1 MSFLIFSLRGLAAEK
16 TGRCLSSSSCPIQK
30 MSFSYQNPVTTET
43 EGKDRESFPN
53 LQAETACP
61 SAYPGPAGRL
71 PSGKRVQRYALMR
84 NGQTKQGTFF
94 KENQG
99 GQENT
104 LSHRTIHGGN
114 HSKKR
119 RKGGKRTHLLYYIYA
134 RKTKGTGIEGNGYSH
149 GRTESGTK
157 GMGKGRN
164 RQETFILSRQSTNH
178 RHPPILVQYTNEYST
193 LGL

>member
-1 MSFLIFSLRGLAAEK
+1 MQ
-16 TGRCLSSSSCPIQK
+16 IQGNIPK
-30 MSFSYQNPVTTET
+30 PAGPEARPS
-43 EGKDRESFPN
+43 
-53 LQAETACP
+53 ACP
-61 SAYPGPAGRL
+61 ARPDRL

-94 KENQG
+94 EENQG
-99 GQENT
+99 RQENT
-104 LSHRTIHGGN
+104 LSHRTIHRGN
-114 HSKKR
+114 HPGKR
-119 RKGGKRTHLLYYIYA
+119 RKGRKRTHLLYYIYA
-134 RKTKGTGIEGNGYSH
+134 RKTKGTGAEGNGYRH